1 MSTINVS
8 INELAWDKNT
18 GLLPAIVQDVAT
30 RQVLMLAYMNREA
43 LQSSLDSK
51 QVTFYSRSRQQQWV
65 KGETSGN
72 YLELVEVIAD
82 CDNDTLL
89 ILAKP
94 TGPSC
99 HRLTTS
105 CFGLES
111 APGVGLL
118 GLLNTIIEQRYQQRP
133 EGSYTTRLFAEG
145 TPRIAQKVGE
155 EGVELALA
163 AALNDKPGIIAE
175 SSDLIFHMLV
185 LLKQCDVDLADV
197 LAELRHRMEKLQ
209 QG

>member
-1 MSTINVS
+1 MSILNIA

-18 GLLPAIVQDVAT
+18 GLLPVIVQDVTT

-72 YLELVEVIAD
+72 YLELVEIMAD
-82 CDNDTLL
+82 CDSDTLL

-105 CFGLES
+105 CFGTES
-111 APGVGLL
+111 APGIGLL
-118 GLLNTIIEQRYQQRP
+118 AQLNNIIEQRFQQRP

-163 AALNDKPGIIAE
+163 AALNDKAGVIAE
-175 SSDLIFHMLV
+175 ASDLIFHMLV
-185 LLKQCDVDLADV
+185 LLQQCDVNLSDILT
-197 LAELRHRMEKLQ
+197 ELRQRMEKLH
-209 QG
+209 